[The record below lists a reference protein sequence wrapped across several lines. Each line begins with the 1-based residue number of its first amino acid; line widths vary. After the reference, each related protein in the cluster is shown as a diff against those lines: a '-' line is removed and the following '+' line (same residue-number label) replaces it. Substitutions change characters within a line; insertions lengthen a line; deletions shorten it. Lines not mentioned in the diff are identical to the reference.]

1 MVVVFCLVAVAMV
14 SPRLLRADVLTITVG
29 TYIDG
34 QDSLYIQGDTLKWQ
48 YGDYTP
54 VGAPR
59 GDVPDTNTYISTTL
73 NGSPVMSLT
82 PWQPVFASGPS
93 SGQFSLP
100 FTSLDP
106 ALPGSGIDSVSLVVN
121 EGRETLDISQFPTP
135 GNGETLI
142 LNFDDDADGGAGY
155 YNGTVTVDYTPAGV
169 TPEPGAIVLVGS
181 GLLGL
186 VGIARRKLSKNA

>member
-1 MVVVFCLVAVAMV
+1 MF

-29 TYIDG
+29 TYVDG

-48 YGDYTP
+48 YGNYTP

-59 GDVPDTNTYISTTL
+59 GDVPDTRTSILTTL
-73 NGSPVMSLT
+73 NGKPVLST
-82 PWQPVFASGPS
+82 NWQPEFASGPS

-100 FTSLDP
+100 FTTLNP
-106 ALPGSGIDSVSLVVN
+106 ALPSSGIDSVGLVVN
-121 EGRETLDISQFPTP
+121 EGRATLDIYQLPTP

-142 LNFDDDADGGAGY
+142 LDFNDDGPGGAGY
-155 YNGTVTVDYTPAGV
+155 YNGTVTVDYTPASTV
-169 TPEPGAIVLVGS
+169 PEPGTIMLLGS

-186 VGIARRKLSKNA
+186 ASIARRKMCKSA